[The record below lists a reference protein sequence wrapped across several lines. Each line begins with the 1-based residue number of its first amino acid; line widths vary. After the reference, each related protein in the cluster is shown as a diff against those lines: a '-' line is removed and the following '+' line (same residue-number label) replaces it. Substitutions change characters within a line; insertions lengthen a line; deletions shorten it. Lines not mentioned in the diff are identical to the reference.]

1 MLTEERETRHAA
13 DAPAGASVF
22 LALGGNLGDREA
34 VFRAALASLREN
46 GFAVDAVSGL
56 YENAAVGCEEGAPPF
71 YNAVAHGF
79 WNGTPET
86 LLALCRRLEAA
97 AGRPADHP
105 HWHSRT
111 LDLDL
116 ILFDGRI
123 LNTEELVIPHPLAHK
138 RLFVMRPL
146 AEIAPGVVFPTLHR
160 TASEILHS
168 LGDDGS
174 GMRFVKEITL

>member
-1 MLTEERETRHAA
+1 MLKHAHDVKSGA
-13 DAPAGASVF
+13 DTPSGVSAF
-22 LALGGNLGDREA
+22 LAFGGNLGDREA
-34 VFRAALASLREN
+34 LFRAALASLREN
-46 GFAVDAVSGL
+46 GFAIDAVSGL

-146 AEIAPGVVFPTLHR
+146 AEIAPGAVFPSLHR